1 MGLAICGQIDRGRC
15 LDHAATL
22 RLKVTAMADFGSNPT
37 DKDSFDLAVSRASR
51 LNATMKPS
59 PQWDSSSTVRVPLDD
74 RSYEIEITSG
84 KLKHAAARIQ
94 AAIPD
99 LSHAIVISDAAVQET
114 WGNLISVG
122 LESSSDQ
129 IRVSRCTV
137 PSGEPS
143 KSMVEFERI
152 LAWLLEQGGDRRSVI
167 IAVGGGVIGDLAG
180 YVAASFTRGIR
191 FIQIPTT
198 LLAMVDSSVGG
209 KTGIN
214 LPGAKN
220 MVGAFWQPSLV
231 LIDTD
236 VLSTLSE
243 RSFLSGLAEVIK
255 YGVIDDAEF
264 FGWLESNTN
273 GLVSR
278 DKDAMRYAIQAS
290 CECKARVV
298 GEDERETSGRRAI
311 LNYGH
316 TFAHAIEATA
326 GYGKLLHGEA
336 VSIGMQMAARLAI
349 ELGLANDSLLKRQT
363 ELLSA
368 CQLPICLPDADPV
381 AMLPVMMRDKKVAH
395 GNLRFILPTQLGT
408 VQLVGGVDEEAVVRA
423 IVGSR

>member
-1 MGLAICGQIDRGRC
+1 MSMISTPHG
-15 LDHAATL
+15 
-22 RLKVTAMADFGSNPT
+22 
-37 DKDSFDLAVSRASR
+37 
-51 LNATMKPS
+51 
-59 PQWDSSSTVRVPLDD
+59 DSSSTVRVPLKD

-84 KLKHAAARIQ
+84 RLGHAAARIQ
-94 AAIPD
+94 ATLPD
-99 LSHAIVISDAAVQET
+99 LSHAIVISDAAVHEP
-114 WGNLISVG
+114 WAHPLSID
-122 LESSSDQ
+122 LESSSNQ
-129 IRVSRCTV
+129 TRVSHCTV
-137 PSGEPS
+137 PSGETS

-191 FIQIPTT
+191 FIQVPTT

-236 VLSTLSE
+236 VLSTLPE
-243 RSFLSGLAEVIK
+243 RSYLSGLAEVIK

-264 FGWLESNTN
+264 FDWLEFNAEA
-273 GLVSR
+273 LVAR
-278 DKDAMRYAIQAS
+278 DSEALRHAIQVS

-298 GEDERETSGRRAI
+298 VEDERETSGRRAI

-316 TFAHAIEATA
+316 TFAHALEATA
-326 GYGKLLHGEA
+326 GYGQLLHGEA
-336 VSIGMQMAARLAI
+336 VSIGMQMAVRLAI
-349 ELGLANDSLLKRQT
+349 DLGLAEESLFKRQT
-363 ELLSA
+363 DLLCA
-368 CQLPICLPDADPV
+368 CQLPICLPDADPA

-395 GNLRFILPTQLGT
+395 GKLHFVLPTQLGS
-408 VQLVGGVDEEAVVRA
+408 VQLVGGVHEDAVVRA
-423 IVGSR
+423 IEASR